1 MKVLVT
7 GASGQLGVDTVKVI
21 QAKGHEV
28 FGCDRQTLDITNLEQ
43 CQQVITSFQPEVI
56 IHCAA
61 YTAVD
66 AAETDIDGAYLVNA
80 VGTRNIAVA
89 AESVQAKVIYIS
101 TDYVFDGQGV
111 QPYHE
116 YDNTDPQSI
125 YGKSKRAGEVLIQS
139 LSSRYFIVRTS
150 WVYGLHGNNFVK
162 TMLKLGQEK
171 PQLKVV
177 HDQKGS
183 PTYTVDLAEF
193 LTELMVTEKYGV
205 YHASNSDSCT
215 WYEFTQ
221 EIFRQA
227 TDILDVDIQAV
238 LEPCAT
244 SEFPRPAP
252 RPANS
257 VMEHLSI
264 RTNGFT
270 DIRSWQEGLNAF
282 LYEFQM
288 LSNSN

>member
-7 GASGQLGVDTVKVI
+7 GASGQLGVDMVKLA
-21 QAKGHEV
+21 QATGHKV
-28 FGCDRQTLDITNLEQ
+28 LGCDRDTLDITNLEQ

-66 AAETDIDGAYLVNA
+66 AAETDIEGAYLVNA
-80 VGTRNIAVA
+80 VGTRNIAVVTEA
-89 AESVQAKVIYIS
+89 VNAKVIYIS
-101 TDYVFDGQGV
+101 TDYVFDGQGIN
-111 QPYHE
+111 PYHE

-177 HDQKGS
+177 NDQKGS
-183 PTYTVDLAEF
+183 PTYTVDLAGF
-193 LTELMVTEKYGV
+193 LIQLMTTEKYGI
-205 YHASNSDSCT
+205 YHASNSESCT

-221 EIFRQA
+221 EIFKQA
-227 TDILDVDIQAV
+227 VETLGIDIKAV

-252 RPANS
+252 RPTNS

-264 RTNGFT
+264 RTNGFE
-270 DIRSWQEGLNAF
+270 DIRTWQEGLTAF
-282 LYEFQM
+282 LQEHKDS
-288 LSNSN
+288 LSN